1 MCTKEKKENNM
12 GEKIRVPFNMTITA
26 KSLGAVYDPVT
37 GFYEMPDNIQDSDRK
52 ELVDSLIKKIKDIP
66 ESDSL
71 RDRSQY
77 SSSLIRN
84 IQKMSDAQPEK
95 SARIVPIIL
104 KKHDWS
110 DILGDIKD
118 WDTIK
123 FLSYINEY
131 GVPEDERQR
140 IDMLRLLN
148 TKVNGQYT
156 LSYPA
161 LTEYSQA
168 FNETYGWD
176 VVGDITRASG
186 ITGANFEIAVYDAR
200 CTGVINEEQEA
211 LLRFV
216 FPIAIS
222 DGIDTRDQVR
232 IPKSEAEA
240 VM

>member
-1 MCTKEKKENNM
+1 ME
-12 GEKIRVPFNMTITA
+12 EKIRVPFNMTIAA
-26 KSLGAVYDPVT
+26 KSLGAVYDPAT
-37 GFYEMPDNIQDSDRK
+37 GFYEMPDNIQDSDKK
-52 ELVDSLIKKIKDIP
+52 ELADSLIKKIKDIP
-66 ESDSL
+66 KSDSS
-71 RDRSQY
+71 RDCSQY

-84 IQKMSDAQPEK
+84 IQKMPDVKPEK
-95 SARIVPIIL
+95 SAKIVPVIL

-110 DILGDIKD
+110 DILGDIRN

-123 FLSYINEY
+123 FLSYIKEY
-131 GVPEDERQR
+131 GLPEDERQR
-140 IDMLRLLN
+140 TDMLRLLN
-148 TKVNGQYT
+148 TKVDGQYT

-161 LTEYSQA
+161 LTEYSPA
-168 FNETYGWD
+168 FDKTYGWNI
-176 VVGDITRASG
+176 VSDITRASG

-232 IPKSEAEA
+232 IPEPEAE
-240 VM
+240 VVI